1 MGLAFGF
8 ALPHYLALSG
18 GARYLLDQIATPAV
32 AAYSQAR
39 RLRDGYTGALTRA
52 RRSADNLERDIPF
65 ATNTQTRTNLAVVQ
79 PDNSGGATVAG
90 VTMTT
95 IGTGTEFGLPYIDVR
110 WQGTATVAGFLQF
123 ASSAGA
129 FNPATQPPVTPGL
142 TYTTSFGYR
151 LVAGAVPVG
160 AWGARAVY
168 RLANGNFSGTS
179 TQYVPATP
187 SAAMVR
193 IAAVGAATA
202 GAAYA
207 QANIFVAV
215 ALSEVVDYTLRVYA
229 INVELGIGNARPML
243 TRGVP
248 EVIAAPNDLDA
259 EALLLHSNG
268 INQLTWSEQFDNAAW
283 PITGATVTANTTLAP
298 NGALTADTITENAAA
313 GQHRFAR
320 TTPSLTAGQEW
331 TESIYVKRGVGSRQF
346 QLGLSGGGLVAKAY
360 FDLDAGTVGF
370 TDQCTA
376 TITPDLDGYYR
387 VSLTATIATTGTH
400 TLFLAMANGTTNGSE
415 TYTGD
420 GVSSLIIWGNQF
432 NPGAILPYVIAEG
445 TALTG
450 VGSGFEAVTYDQG
463 YFAHAV
469 RRNLLSFTEQF
480 DNAVWSRPGGVTN
493 TSNNAV
499 APNGTMTADTMTG
512 TAIAPQLIE
521 NQGVTRTVNPGDTY
535 TVSVWVRNAT
545 SNLSFRIARSG
556 AGTYEDASI
565 PVPVSSSWQRIQ
577 VSRTFVNAQ
586 TGVRFDFVVSATANV
601 SLERWGAQLELSA
614 TASDYQPISSDTG
627 QNRTQTTAA
636 NQPLIVNNGAIN
648 VANGRPGSFFNG
660 STSFLRAPIPLEVET
675 TGLFIAQNLPQNP
688 GGSTHKALL
697 AGDGTSFLATG
708 TTYGFSYSSNATQ
721 LGVSLGNGT
730 TEQRAVIANTTS
742 NQLESIGF
750 SRSGNSTS
758 ILRSG
763 VLSGAATQDRTAG
776 FTSAYCLGADPST
789 SRFYTGTM
797 PEVIL
802 FASALPAA
810 ERQTI
815 ERNQG
820 AYFGVSVA

>member
-1 MGLAFGF
+1 MFSLGQSFWRNTISGL
-8 ALPHYLALSG
+8 P
-18 GARYLLDQIATPAV
+18 LDLIATPAA

-39 RLRDGYTGALTRA
+39 RLNGGYTGALTRV
-52 RRSADNLERDIPF
+52 RRAADNLERDIPS
-65 ATNTQTRTNLAVVQ
+65 TINTQTRTNLAVVQ
-79 PDNSGGATVAG
+79 PDNLGGTTVAG

-123 ASSAGA
+123 NSSSGA

-160 AWGARAVY
+160 AWGARAAY
-168 RLANGNFSGTS
+168 RLSNGNFSGIS
-179 TQYVPATP
+179 AQYVPPTP

-193 IAAVGAATA
+193 IAEVGAATA

-207 QANIFVAV
+207 QANMFVAV
-215 ALSEVVDYTLRVYA
+215 ALNEVVDYTLRVYA

-243 TRGVP
+243 TRNVP
-248 EVIAAPNDLDA
+248 EVIAGPNDLDA
-259 EALLLHSNG
+259 EALLLHCSG

-283 PITGATVTANTTLAP
+283 AVTNATVTANTTLAP
-298 NGALTADTITENAAA
+298 NGALTADTITENTAA

-331 TESIYVKRGVGSRQF
+331 TESIYVKRGVGSRQL

-360 FDLDAGTVGF
+360 FDLGTGTVGF

-387 VSLTATIATTGTH
+387 VSLTATIITTVVH
-400 TLFLAMANGTTNGSE
+400 SLFLAMANNTTNGSE

-420 GVSSLIIWGNQF
+420 GVSSLVVWGNQF

-450 VGSGFEAVTYDQG
+450 VGSGFEATTYDQG

-469 RRNLLSFTEQF
+469 RRNLLAFTEQF
-480 DNAVWSRPGGVTN
+480 DNAVWSRSGGVTN
-493 TSNNAV
+493 TSNNAI
-499 APNGTMTADTMTG
+499 APNGTLTADTMTG

-521 NQGVTRTVNPGDTY
+521 SQSVTRTVNPGDTY
-535 TVSVWVRNAT
+535 TISVWVRNAT

-556 AGTYEDASI
+556 AGTYEDAAI

-586 TGVRFDFVVSATANV
+586 TGVRFDFVTNATADV
-601 SLERWGAQLELSA
+601 VLERWGAQLELSA
-614 TASDYQPISSDTG
+614 TASDYQPILSDTG
-627 QNRTQTTAA
+627 QNLVQATAA
-636 NQPLIVNNGAIN
+636 NQFRLVNNGALDQVNGKPQAIVPTTGFAENNFGAFPQPFTRSYVVTRLNNTSIGGFGHVLGNFQSSPNATEYLDTASNIN
-648 VANGRPGSFFNG
+648 MYAGGTPVAETSTPFALNETAVFTSIYDNTVGSTLTKNGVTRTAPANGPGTLTLNG
-660 STSFLRAPIPLEVET
+660 ARVGT
-675 TGLFIAQNLPQNP
+675 QNATL
-688 GGSTHKALL
+688 GGVN
-697 AGDGTSFLATG
+697 
-708 TTYGFSYSSNATQ
+708 GFSE
-721 LGVSLGNGT
+721 L
-730 TEQRAVIANTTS
+730 I
-742 NQLESIGF
+742 I
-750 SRSGNSTS
+750 
-758 ILRSG
+758 
-763 VLSGAATQDRTAG
+763 
-776 FTSAYCLGADPST
+776 FT
-789 SRFYTGTM
+789 
-797 PEVIL
+797 
-802 FASALPAA
+802 SALPAA
-810 ERQTI
+810 ERQTLQ
-815 ERNQG
+815 RNQG
-820 AYFGVSVA
+820 AYFGVTVA

>member
-8 ALPHYLALSG
+8 ALPHYLTLSG

-39 RLRDGYTGALTRA
+39 RLRDGYTGALTRV

-79 PDNSGGATVAG
+79 PNNDGGTTVAG

-95 IGTGTEFGLPYIDVR
+95 IGTGTEFGLPYIEVR

-123 ASSAGA
+123 ASSSGA

-160 AWGARAVY
+160 AWGARAIY
-168 RLANGNFSGTS
+168 RLSNGNFSGTS
-179 TQYVPATP
+179 AQYVPATP

-193 IAAVGAATA
+193 ISAVGAATA

-243 TRGVP
+243 TRNVP

-259 EALLLHSNG
+259 EALLLHCNG
-268 INQLTWSEQFDNAAW
+268 INQLTWSEQFDNAVW
-283 PITGATVTANTTLAP
+283 PITNATVTANTTLAP
-298 NGALTADTITENAAA
+298 NGTLTADTLTENAAA

-320 TTPSLTAGQEW
+320 TTASLTAGQEW
-331 TESIYVKRGVGSRQF
+331 TESIYVKRGVGSRQL

-360 FDLDAGTVGF
+360 FDLGTGTVGF

-387 VSLTATIATTGTH
+387 VSLTATIITTVAH
-400 TLFLAMANGTTNGSE
+400 SLFLAMANGTTNGSE

-450 VGSGFEAVTYDQG
+450 LGSGFEAVTYDQG

-480 DNAVWSRPGGVTN
+480 DNAVWSRSGGVTN

-499 APNGTMTADTMTG
+499 APNGTMTADTMSG
-512 TAIAPQLIE
+512 TSIAPQLIE
-521 NQGVTRTVNPGDTY
+521 SQSVTRTINPGDTY
-535 TVSVWVRNAT
+535 TISVWVRNAT

-556 AGTYEDASI
+556 AGAYEDAAI

-577 VSRTFVNAQ
+577 VSRTFANAQ
-586 TGVRFDFVVSATANV
+586 TGVRFDFVTNATANV

-614 TASDYQPISSDTG
+614 TASDYQPILSDTG
-627 QNRTQTTAA
+627 QNLVQATAA
-636 NQPLIVNNGAIN
+636 NQFRLVSNGAFDQVNGKPQAIVPTTGFAENNFGAFPQPFTRSYVVTRLNNTAVGGFGHVLGNFQSSPNTTEYLDTASNIN
-648 VANGRPGSFFNG
+648 MYAGGTPVADTSTPFALNETAVFTSIYDNTVGSTLTKNGVTRTAPANGP
-660 STSFLRAPIPLEVET
+660 
-675 TGLFIAQNLPQNP
+675 
-688 GGSTHKALL
+688 
-697 AGDGTSFLATG
+697 G
-708 TTYGFSYSSNATQ
+708 TTTLNGARVGTQNATLGGVNGFS
-721 LGVSLGNGT
+721 
-730 TEQRAVIANTTS
+730 EFI
-742 NQLESIGF
+742 I
-750 SRSGNSTS
+750 
-758 ILRSG
+758 
-763 VLSGAATQDRTAG
+763 
-776 FTSAYCLGADPST
+776 FT
-789 SRFYTGTM
+789 
-797 PEVIL
+797 
-802 FASALPAA
+802 SALPAA
-810 ERQTI
+810 ERQTLQ
-815 ERNQG
+815 RNQG

>member
-1 MGLAFGF
+1 MFLRNRFRSRYNAAQGL
-8 ALPHYLALSG
+8 P
-18 GARYLLDQIATPAV
+18 LLDQIATPAA

-39 RLRDGYTGALTRA
+39 RLRDGYTGALTRV

-79 PDNSGGATVAG
+79 PDNLGGTTVAG

-110 WQGTATVAGFLQF
+110 WQGTATAAGFLQF
-123 ASSAGA
+123 NSSSGA

-142 TYTTSFGYR
+142 TYTTSFGYG

-168 RLANGNFSGTS
+168 RLSNGNFSGTS
-179 TQYVPATP
+179 TAYVPPTP

-243 TRGVP
+243 TRNVP

-259 EALLLHSNG
+259 EALLLHCSG
-268 INQLTWSEQFDNAAW
+268 INQLTWSEQFDNLVW
-283 PITGATVTANTTLAP
+283 PITNATVTANTTLAP
-298 NGALTADTITENAAA
+298 NGTLTADTITENAAL
-313 GQHRFAR
+313 GQHRFTR
-320 TTPSLTAGQEW
+320 TTSLTVGQEW

-360 FDLDAGTVGF
+360 FDLGTGTVGF

-387 VSLTATIATTGTH
+387 VSLTATITTTVAH
-400 TLFLAMANGTTNGSE
+400 SLFLAMANGTTNGSE

-420 GVSSLIIWGNQF
+420 GVSSLVVWGNQF

-445 TALTG
+445 AALTG
-450 VGSGFEAVTYDQG
+450 VGSGFEATTYDQG

-469 RRNLLSFTEQF
+469 RRNLLAFTEQF
-480 DNAVWSRPGGVTN
+480 DNAVWSRSGGVTN

-499 APNGTMTADTMTG
+499 APNGTLTADTMTG

-521 NQGVTRTVNPGDTY
+521 SQSVTRTVNPGDTY
-535 TVSVWVRNAT
+535 TISVWVRNAT

-556 AGTYEDASI
+556 AGTYEDAVI

-577 VSRTFVNAQ
+577 VSRTFANAQ
-586 TGVRFDFVVSATANV
+586 TGVRFDFVTNATANV

-627 QNRTQTTAA
+627 QNLVQATAA
-636 NQPLIVNNGAIN
+636 NQFRLVNNGALEQVNGKPQAIVPTTGFAENNFGAFPQPFTRSYVVTRLNNTAVGGFGHVLGNFQSSPNTTEYLDTASNIN
-648 VANGRPGSFFNG
+648 MYAGGTPVAETSTPFALNETAVFTSIYDNTVG
-660 STSFLRAPIPLEVET
+660 STLTKNGVTRTAP
-675 TGLFIAQNLPQNP
+675 AN
-688 GGSTHKALL
+688 
-697 AGDGTSFLATG
+697 GDGTSTLNGARVGPQNATLG
-708 TTYGFSYSSNATQ
+708 GVNGFS
-721 LGVSLGNGT
+721 
-730 TEQRAVIANTTS
+730 EFI
-742 NQLESIGF
+742 I
-750 SRSGNSTS
+750 
-758 ILRSG
+758 
-763 VLSGAATQDRTAG
+763 
-776 FTSAYCLGADPST
+776 FT
-789 SRFYTGTM
+789 
-797 PEVIL
+797 
-802 FASALPAA
+802 SALPAA
-810 ERQTI
+810 ERQTLQ
-815 ERNQG
+815 RNQG
-820 AYFGVSVA
+820 AYFGVTVA

>member
-1 MGLAFGF
+1 MFLRNRFRSRYNAAQGL
-8 ALPHYLALSG
+8 P
-18 GARYLLDQIATPAV
+18 LLDQIATPAT

-39 RLRDGYTGALTRA
+39 RLRGGYTGALTRA

-79 PDNSGGATVAG
+79 PDNDGGTTVAG

-123 ASSAGA
+123 ASSVGT

-142 TYTTSFGYR
+142 TYTTSLGYR

-160 AWGARAVY
+160 AWGARAIY
-168 RLANGNFSGTS
+168 RLSNGNFSGTS
-179 TQYVPATP
+179 TQYVPPTP
-187 SAAMVR
+187 SASLVR

-215 ALSEVVDYTLRVYA
+215 ALSEVVDYTLRIYA

-243 TRGVP
+243 TRNVP

-259 EALLLHSNG
+259 EALLLHCNG
-268 INQLTWSEQFDNAAW
+268 INQLTWSEQFDNAVW
-283 PITGATVTANTTLAP
+283 PITNATATANTTLAP
-298 NGALTADTITENAAA
+298 NGTLTADTITENAAL

-320 TTPSLTAGQEW
+320 TTASLTAGQEW

-387 VSLTATIATTGTH
+387 VSLTATITTTVAH
-400 TLFLAMANGTTNGSE
+400 SLFLAMANGTTNGSE

-420 GVSSLIIWGNQF
+420 GVSSLVVWGNQF

-469 RRNLLSFTEQF
+469 RRNLLTWTEQF
-480 DNAVWSRPGGVTN
+480 DNAAWSKLGGVAIAAN
-493 TSNNAV
+493 SAI
-499 APNGTMTADTMTG
+499 APNGTLTADTMTG
-512 TAIAPQLIE
+512 TAIAPQLIL
-521 NQGVTRTVNPGDTY
+521 NQAATRTINPGDTY

-565 PVPVSSSWQRIQ
+565 SVPVSSSWQRIQ

-586 TGVRFDFVVSATANV
+586 TGVRFDFTTNATADV
-601 SLERWGAQLELSA
+601 SVELWGAQLELSA
-614 TASDYQPISSDTG
+614 TASDYQPILTSSALNLI
-627 QNRTQTTAA
+627 QATAA
-636 NQPLIVNNGAIN
+636 NQFRLVNNGALDQVNGKPQAIVPTTGFAENNFGAFPQPFTRSYVVTRLNNTSIGGFGHVLGNFQSSPNATEYLDTASNIN
-648 VANGRPGSFFNG
+648 MYAGGTPVAETSTPFALNETAVFTSIYDNTVGSTLTKNGVTRTAPANGPGTLTLNG
-660 STSFLRAPIPLEVET
+660 ARVGT
-675 TGLFIAQNLPQNP
+675 QNATL
-688 GGSTHKALL
+688 GGVN
-697 AGDGTSFLATG
+697 
-708 TTYGFSYSSNATQ
+708 GFSE
-721 LGVSLGNGT
+721 L
-730 TEQRAVIANTTS
+730 I
-742 NQLESIGF
+742 I
-750 SRSGNSTS
+750 
-758 ILRSG
+758 
-763 VLSGAATQDRTAG
+763 
-776 FTSAYCLGADPST
+776 FT
-789 SRFYTGTM
+789 
-797 PEVIL
+797 
-802 FASALPAA
+802 SALPAA
-810 ERQTI
+810 ERQTLQ
-815 ERNQG
+815 RNQG